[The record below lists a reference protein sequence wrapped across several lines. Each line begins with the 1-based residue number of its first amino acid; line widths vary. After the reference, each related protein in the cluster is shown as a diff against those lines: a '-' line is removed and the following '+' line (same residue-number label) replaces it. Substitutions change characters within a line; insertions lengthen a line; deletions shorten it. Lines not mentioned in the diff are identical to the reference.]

1 MTWHFVRSE
10 DNPADDCT
18 RASPP
23 KDFVPGC
30 RWIVGPSFL
39 LDPKYVPEPF
49 TFHTDKLED
58 DKVAST
64 VNVGQLHITPSY
76 CHPLAP
82 AISGLIARSKQ
93 LAELK
98 REVAQL
104 SRAGLPAN
112 ENLSTDDLQE
122 AFRIYL
128 MVSQEESFG
137 REFRALLKGTA
148 IPRDSTLRRVGP
160 YICQDEGLLK
170 VDGRLEHDQLPV
182 RTRHSIIIAADNP
195 LTKLIIN
202 DRHVKIHHAGVE
214 HTPSRS

>member
-1 MTWHFVRSE
+1 M
-10 DNPADDCT
+10 DCWPVFFIGPEIRP
-18 RASPP
+18 RA
-23 KDFVPGC
+23 
-30 RWIVGPSFL
+30 
-39 LDPKYVPEPF
+39 

-64 VNVGQLHITPSY
+64 VNVGQLHVTPSY

-82 AISGLIARSKQ
+82 AISGLIARAKQ

-148 IPRDSTLRRVGP
+148 IPRDSTLRRVRP
-160 YICQDEGLLK
+160 YICQDEGLLQRWMA
-170 VDGRLEHDQLPV
+170 DWNTTSFRCALGTQLSLL
-182 RTRHSIIIAADNP
+182 RITH
-195 LTKLIIN
+195 
-202 DRHVKIHHAGVE
+202 
-214 HTPSRS
+214 